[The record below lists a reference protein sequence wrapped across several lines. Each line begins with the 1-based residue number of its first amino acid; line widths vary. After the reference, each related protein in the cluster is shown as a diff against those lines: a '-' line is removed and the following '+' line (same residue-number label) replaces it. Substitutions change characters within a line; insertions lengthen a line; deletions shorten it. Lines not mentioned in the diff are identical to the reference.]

1 MAARFALLLLSARAG
16 VFSGHVAAIM
26 KGINMKSFRRAGSCS
41 LLLLLALAL
50 LGTAATSQAQQNAK
64 RRPGTVL
71 YQLKDG
77 ATAADKA
84 AVERILSSHG
94 LRLDRQLRDGRSQR
108 VRTPAANVSEETMAQ
123 RLQASGAVAWAEP
136 DYVAQAL
143 ATPNDPNFSQQWW
156 LTNIRAPAAWDIT
169 TGSTNIIVAVCDTGV
184 QSAHPDLAAQLI
196 LPGYNTYLNNTNSED
211 TVGHGTMVAGCIGA
225 IGNNGQG
232 VAGMAWKVRILPIRI
247 TYADGVG
254 SAYVSDMAEGLTY
267 AADRG
272 AKVINCSFSGFN
284 ASAIEA
290 AAKYARGKGALV
302 CFAAGNS
309 GVNMTTGY
317 PDTTN
322 IVVVGATTSSETLTS
337 WSNYGKPIDVVAP
350 GLNIMT
356 TTMGS
361 GYATVSGT
369 SFSSPIVAGLA
380 ALVYSVNPNFTPDDV
395 EQIIK
400 STAKDL
406 GAAGKDNTFGYGLV
420 QADLAVALAGF
431 GVLAPSAL
439 TATISN
445 TNNVVLRWT
454 DNSNNEIG
462 FSVERA
468 TVSNGITGAYTVI
481 ATVLSN
487 VVTCTDTNLAAGT
500 YAYRVQAFSADTP
513 SAYSGVVSV
522 TIKQVAPTPTPQP
535 KPTPTPTPKPA
546 PTPKPTPHPTPKPP
560 PWFWKFINNYWTW

>member
-1 MAARFALLLLSARAG
+1 
-16 VFSGHVAAIM
+16 
-26 KGINMKSFRRAGSCS
+26 MKSFSRAGSRS
-41 LLLLLALAL
+41 LLLLLSIAV
-50 LGTAATSQAQQNAK
+50 LGSVVSTQAQQNAK

-84 AVERILSSHG
+84 AVDKILATHG
-94 LRLDRQLRDGRSQR
+94 LRLDKQLRDGRSQR
-108 VRTPAANVSEETMAQ
+108 VKTPAANVTEETMAQ

-156 LTNIRAPAAWDIT
+156 LTDIRAPAAWDIT
-169 TGSTNIIVAVCDTGV
+169 TGNSNIIVAVCDTGV
-184 QSAHPDLAAQLI
+184 QSTHPDLAAHLI
-196 LPGYNTYLNNTNSED
+196 LPGYNTYLNNNNSED

-225 IGNNGQG
+225 IGNNGRG
-232 VAGMAWKVRILPIRI
+232 VAGMAWNVRILPIRI

-267 AADRG
+267 AADHG

-290 AAKYARGKGALV
+290 AAKYARSKGALV

-309 GVNMTTGY
+309 GVDMTNGY

-322 IVVVGATTSSETLTS
+322 IVVVGATSSSETLTS
-337 WSNYGKPIDVVAP
+337 WSSYGKPVDVVAP

-361 GYATVSGT
+361 SYATVSGT

-406 GAAGKDNTFGYGLV
+406 GAAGRDNVYGYGLV

-439 TATISN
+439 TATVSN
-445 TNNVVLRWT
+445 TNNVVLHWT

-462 FSVERA
+462 FTIERA
-468 TVSNGITGAYTVI
+468 TVSNGVTGAFAAI
-481 ATVLSN
+481 ATVGAN
-487 VVTCTDTNLAAGT
+487 VVTYTDTAVAAGT
-500 YAYRVQAFSADTP
+500 YAYRVQAYSADTT
-513 SAYSGVVSV
+513 SAYSSVVSV
-522 TIKQVAPTPTPQP
+522 TIKQLAPAPTPQP
-535 KPTPTPTPKPA
+535 KPTPTPTPKPS
-546 PTPKPTPHPTPKPP
+546 PTPKPTPPPAPKPP
-560 PWFWKFINNYWTW
+560 PWFWRFIHNYWSW